1 MSIYSSPDPNNYTLG
16 KGVVTIAQ
24 WSGATIGS
32 YVDVGNCTSFTV
44 EPTEESIEH
53 YESRTSAA
61 ALDEEAITKTG
72 YTLQFELD
80 EMAVYNMKL
89 FLKGTQSGP
98 VIYANKEM
106 SNRYAIHIVEDNS
119 KGPNKKWDFWKVK
132 LSPNGA
138 LNLIGDDWMKLSFT
152 GKGLSDVTGH
162 ASSPFFTVA
171 YVTTTTTTTTAA

>member
-16 KGVVTIAQ
+16 KGVVSIAA

-32 YVDVGNCTSFTV
+32 YVDVGNCTSFSV

-53 YESRTSAA
+53 YESRTAAA

-80 EMAVYNMKL
+80 EMAVNNLKM
-89 FLKGTQSGP
+89 FLKGTATGP
-98 VIYANKEM
+98 VIYANREM
-106 SNRYAIHIVEDNS
+106 SARYAVRVVEDNS
-119 KGPNKKWDFWKVK
+119 KVPNKKWDFWKVK
-132 LSPNGA
+132 LTPNGA

-152 GKGLSDVTGH
+152 GKGLADTAGH
-162 ASSPFFTVA
+162 TTSPFFTAV